1 MGKNG
6 QCELQFGGS
15 SAAAAMASGIIA
27 LTLEAK

>member
-1 MGKNG
+1 MGKNR
-6 QCELQFGGS
+6 QCELKFGGS